1 MKKGDIIFDEQLL
14 KHIIELYAG
23 EEGVRNLKRALNNI
37 ISWIN
42 MIKYIP
48 TDNIDVKFP
57 FNVSTDL
64 YNKYLKKNDN
74 QTNAKFLSMYI

>member
-1 MKKGDIIFDEQLL
+1 
-14 KHIIELYAG
+14 
-23 EEGVRNLKRALNNI
+23 LNNI